1 MKQTGS
7 SENPGR
13 MPTVREKPPKGRREL
28 NREDKLRRIK
38 AAARKLFIAHGYD
51 EASTREIAIRAGVAL
66 GTLFLYAAD
75 KRDLLFLVVNDD
87 FEQVTLQA
95 TAAVRPDASLL
106 DNLLSALQLL
116 YDFFG
121 REPRIARL
129 ALREMMF
136 YEAGDQAKR
145 FVRTRERLIALC
157 GDIVRMAQDKRE
169 IRTKA
174 DPKKIA
180 AVLFAIFQIEVRR
193 WLTPPVADV
202 ELGVR
207 QLRQSFEIMMAGL
220 SPTPRALASR

>member
-1 MKQTGS
+1 
-7 SENPGR
+7 
-13 MPTVREKPPKGRREL
+13 MPSVREKAPKGRREL

-51 EASTREIAIRAGVAL
+51 DASTREIAMRAGVAL
-66 GTLFLYAAD
+66 GTLFLYAVD

-87 FEQVTLQA
+87 FEDVTIQA
-95 TAAVRPDASLL
+95 SAAVRPEASLL
-106 DNLLSALQLL
+106 NNLLSAFRPL
-116 YDFFG
+116 YDLFG

-136 YEAGDQAKR
+136 YDAGDQAKR
-145 FVRTRERLIALC
+145 FVRTRERMIALC
-157 GDIVRMAQDKRE
+157 GDIVRIAQDRKE
-169 IRTKA
+169 IRTKE

-193 WLTPPVADV
+193 WLTPPVSDV
-202 ELGVR
+202 ELGLR

-220 SPTPRALASR
+220 SPTPRAFDTR